1 MFYARFLMVKCIL
14 VALELELC
22 ASARVSKRESD
33 KRECRLIDATLALL
47 PSQPVT
53 YYLIWRY
60 WMNKCATIY
69 ISLGWM
75 GLTVMLMTKT
85 TVSKRRIKCDWQTKR
100 NDKSTYLINLPDFN
114 YAYKFTY
121 FICNEDNETAPIFQC
136 FDGRR
141 MACDFA
147 FRSIERSFILSI
159 SLKTSINA
167 FIRIHIYINKIG
179 SAYWMFVDLGIW
191 FFLPTKHTH
200 TVQLALANGDEINAM
215 DKMFRLL

>member
-14 VALELELC
+14 VALELELELC

-147 FRSIERSFILSI
+147 FRSIERSRSFSR
-159 SLKTSINA
+159 SLWKL
-167 FIRIHIYINKIG
+167 R
-179 SAYWMFVDLGIW
+179 
-191 FFLPTKHTH
+191 
-200 TVQLALANGDEINAM
+200 
-215 DKMFRLL
+215 